1 MTGRAPAWYAQR
13 GGRAADLVTLLH
25 IPYTAWHLAYVAMG
39 AALAPAIDWRIL
51 AGTLLAFGVGLGVS
65 AHALDELN
73 DRPLRTRLSD
83 GQLLGLAVAGFIVVG
98 ALAVAGAVIVS
109 PWILVWAAAG
119 ILISAAYSLEWIPAL
134 HSLVGFGLAWGAFP
148 VLAGFWAQ
156 TMSFSA
162 ASLGVAAACTLISMA
177 QRALSTPARF
187 VRRRTDEAS
196 ASFDQGTSGW
206 DGEELL
212 ATWEIPLRL
221 LGWGVVALAVGMLL
235 THL

>member
-1 MTGRAPAWYAQR
+1 MTSRTPAWYAQR

-25 IPYTAWHLAYVAMG
+25 IPYTAWHLGYVAIG
-39 AALAPAIDWRIL
+39 AALAPAIDGRIL
-51 AGTLLAFGVGLGVS
+51 IGTLVAFAVGLGVA

-73 DRPLRTRLSD
+73 DRPLRTALSD

-98 ALAVAGAVIVS
+98 GLAVAGAVLVS

-134 HSLVGFGLAWGAFP
+134 HTLVGFGLAWGAFP
-148 VLAGFWAQ
+148 VLAGAWAQ
-156 TMSFSA
+156 TQSFSA
-162 ASLGVAAACTLISMA
+162 ASLGVAAACTLVSMA

-196 ASFDQGTSGW
+196 VRFDPGTPGW
-206 DGEELL
+206 DGEALL
-212 ATWEIPLRL
+212 ATWEVALRL
-221 LGWGVVALAVGMLL
+221 LGWGVVALAIGLLL
-235 THL
+235 THI